1 MAKRK
6 AKPRPPGGGFQQFVK
21 DYTRGVSAVDL
32 RKTID
37 DDLTR
42 AYQVLTRDQE
52 PIEVPRRGLRRLFVR
67 ARLLFLGLS
76 YKLTPARRL
85 VFALSV
91 IAALLGLLDINFV
104 VSRQGTHINV
114 EASPFYFTLSFL
126 ALLYLLATELTE
138 RVLVRDELQVARQL
152 QSELLPQGAPDLAGW
167 AFAHSYRTANEVGG
181 DYYNFR
187 LLDDGR
193 LAVMM
198 GDASG
203 HGMAAGLLMA
213 TAHATLQSVL
223 DVESE
228 PERVIALLNRNLC
241 RTGDRRAFVT
251 LFYAVLDPATGD
263 LDYACCGHP
272 FPLLRRAEGAHQ
284 AVEELGEGGM
294 PLGIRRDIAVKA
306 LRTRVEPGD
315 RLMLYTDGLPEAV
328 SAQNEAFGFTRLRE
342 LLEVGGAADEIHAR
356 VLSAFDAH
364 VGTGVLHDD
373 LTLLV
378 IERRAAQS

>member
-6 AKPRPPGGGFQQFVK
+6 AQPRGGGFQQFVR
-21 DYTRGVSAVDL
+21 DYTRGVSAADL
-32 RKTID
+32 SKTID
-37 DDLTR
+37 QDLAR
-42 AYQVLTRDQE
+42 AYRVLTRDQGKLDE
-52 PIEVPRRGLRRLFVR
+52 TAGGPKRMFARLRLF
-67 ARLLFLGLS
+67 FLGLS

-85 VFALSV
+85 VFAIGV
-91 IAALLGLLDINFV
+91 IAAVVGLLGIKFAVN
-104 VSRQGTHINV
+104 RQGTHISV
-114 EASPFYFTLSFL
+114 ESSPLFFTVSFL

-152 QSELLPQGAPDLAGW
+152 QSELLPRAAPEVPGW
-167 AFAHSYRTANEVGG
+167 QFAHSYRTANEVGG

-187 LLDDGR
+187 LLEDGR

-213 TAHATLQSVL
+213 TAHATLQTVL

-251 LFYAVLDPATGD
+251 LFYGVLDPATGEMH
-263 LDYACCGHP
+263 YTCCGHP
-272 FPLLRRAEGAHQ
+272 FPFLLRAEGAI
-284 AVEELGEGGM
+284 EELGQGGM
-294 PLGIRRDIAVKA
+294 PLGIRQAIAA
-306 LRTRVEPGD
+306 RADRVRIACGD
-315 RLMLYTDGLPEAV
+315 RLLLYTDGLPEAV
-328 SAQNEAFGFTRLRE
+328 SPRDEAFGFARLRE
-342 LLEVGGAADEIHAR
+342 LLAAGGSAGEIHAR
-356 VLSAFDAH
+356 VLAAFDRH
-364 VGTGVLHDD
+364 VGPGELHDD

-378 IERRAAQS
+378 VARQPAET